1 VEVVLGGGA
10 TGRLLREKLKLPVV
24 TIARRDMDVIRALL
38 RAKEHSHRIGL
49 TSFGGATSGVDLMA
63 SILDVDIRLLE
74 FRTTPELVNNITQ
87 AVHDGYRCIVG
98 GGVCKTIAETVGGEG
113 FVVVPGDR
121 VIQQALEEA
130 RVIAESQRRT
140 KQEAERLRVILHSV
154 KEGVVGIDSKGN
166 IDLINPVAADMFRLD
181 ADTVMNKPMPRDLQG
196 AGLRK
201 VLESGEAEVDKF
213 RTVSG
218 VDMFINSL
226 PVNVSE
232 DTRAVVA
239 TFTKVSRI
247 QDLDRRLKEKLYA
260 KGFMARYS
268 LDDFR
273 GECDSVARLREKALQ
288 YASTEAS
295 ILIQGETG
303 TGKEILAQGIH
314 LASRRCRGPFV
325 AVNCSALSETLLESE
340 LFGYEEGAFTGA
352 KRGGKQG
359 LFELA
364 SGGTLF
370 LDELADVSHSIQVR
384 LLRAIEEKA
393 VMRVGGD
400 RIVPVDVRI
409 LASSYKDLAQA
420 ALLGTFR
427 SDLYFR
433 IATLKLNTI
442 PLRERIE
449 DIPILIESL
458 LKRYSTP
465 DMVSLLPLSK
475 EVFSRMKNH
484 PWLGNIRELD
494 SLIQRFLALLSTN
507 RFDAQKLVLEI
518 MNELSNETSQLSNI
532 TNIEDANRNLKEQL
546 RKYEMEIIEETL
558 GMTENNKAKA
568 AKILGISVNSL
579 WRKLR
584 NN

>member
-1 VEVVLGGGA
+1 
-10 TGRLLREKLKLPVV
+10 
-24 TIARRDMDVIRALL
+24 
-38 RAKEHSHRIGL
+38 
-49 TSFGGATSGVDLMA
+49 
-63 SILDVDIRLLE
+63 
-74 FRTTPELVNNITQ
+74 
-87 AVHDGYRCIVG
+87 
-98 GGVCKTIAETVGGEG
+98 
-113 FVVVPGDR
+113 
-121 VIQQALEEA
+121 
-130 RVIAESQRRT
+130 
-140 KQEAERLRVILHSV
+140 
-154 KEGVVGIDSKGN
+154 
-166 IDLINPVAADMFRLD
+166 
-181 ADTVMNKPMPRDLQG
+181 
-196 AGLRK
+196 
-201 VLESGEAEVDKF
+201 
-213 RTVSG
+213 
-218 VDMFINSL
+218 
-226 PVNVSE
+226 
-232 DTRAVVA
+232 
-239 TFTKVSRI
+239 
-247 QDLDRRLKEKLYA
+247 
-260 KGFMARYS
+260 
-268 LDDFR
+268 
-273 GECDSVARLREKALQ
+273 
-288 YASTEAS
+288 
-295 ILIQGETG
+295 
-303 TGKEILAQGIH
+303 
-314 LASRRCRGPFV
+314 
-325 AVNCSALSETLLESE
+325 
-340 LFGYEEGAFTGA
+340 
-352 KRGGKQG
+352 
-359 LFELA
+359 
-364 SGGTLF
+364 LF

>member
-1 VEVVLGGGA
+1 
-10 TGRLLREKLKLPVV
+10 LREKLKLPVV
-24 TIARRDMDVIRALL
+24 TIARRDMDVIHALL

-87 AVHDGYRCIVG
+87 AVQDGYRCIVG

-140 KQEAERLRVILHSV
+140 TQEAERLRVILHSV

-181 ADTVMNKPMPRDLQG
+181 AETVMNKPMPRDLQG

-213 RTVSG
+213 RTVAG

-239 TFTKVSRI
+239 TFTRTSRI
-247 QDLDRRLKEKLYA
+247 QDLDRRLKEKLYT

-268 LDDFR
+268 LDDFT
-273 GECDSVARLREKALQ
+273 GACSSVVRLREKALQ
-288 YASTEAS
+288 YARTEAS

-314 LASRRCRGPFV
+314 LASRRHRGPFV

-409 LASSYKDLAQA
+409 LTSSYKDLAQA

-449 DIPILIESL
+449 DIPTLIESL

-465 DMVSLLPLSK
+465 DTTSLLPLSQ

-494 SLIQRFLALLSTN
+494 SLIQRFLALSTADK
-507 RFDAQKLVLEI
+507 FDAQKLLLEI
-518 MNELSNETSQLSNI
+518 MNELSNETSQLSSI
-532 TNIEDANRNLKEQL
+532 PNIEDTNRNLKEQL
-546 RKYEMEIIEETL
+546 RKYEREIIEDTL

-584 NN
+584 DN